1 MSQIWEKSD
10 DDDTSIMKK
19 EVQRE
24 NQMMKIPLVVRKRPV
39 VRLMERRTA
48 LQLWAVRRTTLR

>member
-24 NQMMKIPLVVRKRPV
+24 NQMMKIPSVVRKRPV

-48 LQLWAVRRTTLR
+48 LQL